1 MTDNEKDFLR
11 RLKIEKLARLERKDA
26 ERKEAEALEAK
37 FAAWRKDPALWLSE
51 RFGEK
56 PEAVL
61 WELFDEKTYKKHKWD
76 GTKNPLFELWS
87 GVAQNKWVGV
97 MSGTGT
103 GKTYIL
109 SRIVFW
115 FLDCWENS
123 LVVTSAPKQDQL
135 RLHLWSEI
143 GRSFSKFLAIRPNAQ
158 KNKLT
163 LYADVKG
170 PYKDSWMAEG
180 FVAGVEAS
188 SDSTTKAQ
196 GFHRKDMLIILEET
210 PGMPMPTLTAFANT
224 ATGEHNPILAVG
236 NPDSQTDTLSLFVN
250 SNKNIQQV
258 RISSY
263 DHPNIV
269 LKKDV
274 ISGAVSQNSINQKA
288 SQFGEGSAMFDSRV
302 RGICPAQS
310 IHSLIRLEWIRAAW
324 LDSLEGFAGWDGSN
338 NAAGVDVANS
348 VAGDAGGVAYG
359 KQNVLTFIKEFQCP
373 NASHIAYNLM
383 YGADYIQNNGY
394 NDYGLP
400 TLSDMKVASENV
412 GLDTVGL
419 GVSALNAFENDG
431 YNVLSVSG
439 GAIKELIPNDLQ
451 GRPLY
456 SFSSVRQQILW
467 LLRDD
472 LQHGKIKFCVTD
484 KSVRLQIEKELS
496 NIDYKITEKN
506 FVVEAKER
514 IKQKLG
520 GKSPTYLD
528 IIAYWNL
535 ARRDI
540 FHKGGDLPFI
550 LR

>member
-1 MTDNEKDFLR
+1 MTENKADKLRILKLEKLR
-11 RLKIEKLARLERKDA
+11 RLKIKQAEKEEAERLES
-26 ERKEAEALEAK
+26 K
-37 FAAWRKDPALWLSE
+37 FDAWRKDPALWLVE
-51 RFGEK
+51 RFGER

-61 WELFDEKTYKKHKWD
+61 WELFDEKAYKKHKWD

-87 GVAQNKWVGV
+87 GIAENKWVGV

-143 GRSFSKFLAIRPNAQ
+143 GRSFHKFQAIRPNAQ

-163 LYADVKG
+163 LYADVSG

-196 GFHRKDMLIILEET
+196 GFHRKDMLIIMEET
-210 PGMPMPTLTAFANT
+210 PGMPMPTMTAFVNT

-250 SNKNIQQV
+250 SNPAIKKIQV
-258 RISSY
+258 SSY

-269 LKKDV
+269 LKKDM
-274 ISGAVSQNSINQKA
+274 IPGAVSETSIAQKA
-288 SQFGEGSAMFDSRV
+288 SQFGTGSAMFDSRV

-310 IHSLIRLEWIRAAW
+310 IHSLIRIEWIRAAW
-324 LDSLEGFAGWDGSN
+324 LDSLDGFDGWDDSR

-348 VAGDAGGVAYG
+348 VSGDAGGVAFG
-359 KQNVLTFIKEFQCP
+359 RQNVLTFIREFQCP

-383 YGADYIQNNGY
+383 YGADYVQSNGY
-394 NDYGLP
+394 NDYDIP
-400 TLSDMKVASENV
+400 TLSDMQVMPENV

-419 GVSALNAFENDG
+419 GVSTLNAFQNDG
-431 YNVLSVSG
+431 FEVLAING
-439 GAIKELIPNDLQ
+439 GAIKELIPKDER
-451 GRPLY
+451 GSDLY

-472 LQHGKIKFCVTD
+472 LQHGRIKFCIAD
-484 KSVRLQIEKELS
+484 KTVRLQIEKELA
-496 NIDYKITEKN
+496 NINYKITERN
-506 FVVEAKER
+506 IVVEAKEN

-540 FHKGGDLPFI
+540 FSKGGDLPFYMG
-550 LR
+550 